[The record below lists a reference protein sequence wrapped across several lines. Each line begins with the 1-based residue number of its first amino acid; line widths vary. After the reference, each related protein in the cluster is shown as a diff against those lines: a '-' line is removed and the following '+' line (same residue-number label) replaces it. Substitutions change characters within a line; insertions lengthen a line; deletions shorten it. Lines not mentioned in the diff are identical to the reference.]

1 MKVPELKKHYTETVV
16 PALVAS
22 RGFKNR
28 HEVPRI
34 VKVTL
39 NTGISAAADKTLIAD
54 TQKDLSSIAGQK
66 AVLTKSRKAI
76 SNFKLRKGQIV
87 GASVTLRNEHMWE
100 FLTRLLAV
108 AIPAIRDFRGV
119 QNKLDGN
126 GNFNLGITDYSI
138 FPEIS
143 LESSKHTMGLDISVV
158 TTAKTDD
165 DARELLRLVGFPFR
179 RTEPAAPK
187 AATAA

>member
-1 MKVPELKKHYTETVV
+1 MKVPELKKHYVETVV
-16 PALVAS
+16 PQLRES
-22 RGFKNR
+22 RGFKNP

-34 VKVTL
+34 LKVVL
-39 NTGISAAADKTLIAD
+39 NTGINSAADKTLISD
-54 TQKDLSSIAGQK
+54 TQKDLSAIAGQK

-87 GASVTLRNEHMWE
+87 GASVTLRGNNMWE

-108 AIPAIRDFRGV
+108 SIPAIRDFRGV
-119 QNKLDGN
+119 PNKFDGN
-126 GNFNLGITDYSI
+126 GNYNLGVSDYTI

-143 LESSKHTMGLDISVV
+143 LESSKRTMGLDISIV
-158 TTAKTDD
+158 TTAETDD

-179 RTEPAAPK
+179 RSESAAK
-187 AATAA
+187 ATAA

>member
-1 MKVPELKKHYTETVV
+1 MKVPELKKHYVETVV
-16 PALVAS
+16 PALITS

-34 VKVTL
+34 VKVVL

-87 GASVTLRNEHMWE
+87 GASVTLRNAHMWE

-119 QNKLDGN
+119 ANKLDGN
-126 GNFNLGITDYSI
+126 GNYNLGITDYTI

-143 LESSKHTMGLDISVV
+143 LESSKRTMGLDISIV
-158 TTAKTDD
+158 TTAETDD

-179 RTEPAAPK
+179 RTETAPK

>member
-1 MKVPELKKHYTETVV
+1 MKIPELKKHYIETVV
-16 PALVAS
+16 PALTES
-22 RGFKNR
+22 RGYKNR

-39 NTGISAAADKTLIAD
+39 NTGINAAADKTLIAD
-54 TQKDLSSIAGQK
+54 TQRDLSAIAGQK
-66 AVLTKSRKAI
+66 AVLTKSRMAI

-87 GASVTLRNEHMWE
+87 GSSVTLRGRSMWE
-100 FLTRLLAV
+100 FLTRLLVV

-119 QNKLDGN
+119 NNKLDGN
-126 GNFNLGITDYSI
+126 GNYNLGITDYTI

-143 LESSKHTMGLDISVV
+143 LESSKRTMGLDISIV
-158 TTAKTDD
+158 TTADTDD

-179 RTEPAAPK
+179 RTETAPK
-187 AATAA
+187 ATAA

>member
-1 MKVPELKKHYTETVV
+1 MKVPELKKHYIETVV
-16 PALVAS
+16 PALTES
-22 RGFKNR
+22 RGYKNR

-39 NTGISAAADKTLIAD
+39 NTGINAAADKTLIAD
-54 TQKDLSSIAGQK
+54 TQRDLSAIAGQK

-87 GASVTLRNEHMWE
+87 GSSVTLRGANMWN

-108 AIPAIRDFRGV
+108 SIPAIRDFRGV
-119 QNKLDGN
+119 HNKLDGN
-126 GNFNLGITDYSI
+126 GNYNLGITDYTI

-143 LESSKHTMGLDISVV
+143 LESSKRTMGLDISIV
-158 TTAKTDD
+158 TTADSD
-165 DARELLRLVGFPFR
+165 EDGRELLRLVGFPFR
-179 RTEPAAPK
+179 RTETAPK
-187 AATAA
+187 ATAA